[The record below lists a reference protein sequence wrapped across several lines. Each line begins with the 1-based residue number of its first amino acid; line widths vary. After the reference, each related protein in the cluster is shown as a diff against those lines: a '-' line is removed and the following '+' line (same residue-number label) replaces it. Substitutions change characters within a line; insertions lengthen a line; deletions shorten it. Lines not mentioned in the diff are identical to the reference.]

1 MTLTGYL
8 YSRKHQIRLRAF
20 SRATGRT
27 WTMDTVEAIAEQVP
41 PLPSAALVLDRHST
55 KVCGGRATG
64 HALVAIIRD
73 GVCKTIMLA
82 DNLSKDA
89 LRVEH
94 VVELTYA

>member
-8 YSRKHQIRLRAF
+8 YSKKHQSRLNAF
-20 SRATGRT
+20 SRATRRP
-27 WTMDTVEAIAEQVP
+27 WTMDTVETIAEQVP
-41 PLPSAALVLDRHST
+41 ALKNAALVLDKHNA

-82 DNLSKDA
+82 DNVSKTA
-89 LRVEH
+89 LRVES
-94 VVELTYA
+94 VVELNYA